1 MVRQKGLPNLSCYS
15 LAHGHRLFRSLPLGR
30 PAAARWRFHDI
41 YITLPTTE
49 CGTRDREVTRRWSS
63 RRHRDL

>member
-30 PAAARWRFHDI
+30 PAAAR
-41 YITLPTTE
+41 
-49 CGTRDREVTRRWSS
+49 
-63 RRHRDL
+63 